1 MEEISHKGKVVD
13 MTPATTVVEIVSSSA
28 CSECHAKALCGL
40 SENVTKTVE
49 VPTSPLA
56 TYAPGDE
63 VEVCLKATMG
73 LKAVWVSYVIPLI
86 LLLAVLLSMNKA
98 GLGELAAGLSGI
110 GAVAVYYLVIY
121 LLRNRLRNEYVFYI
135 K

>member
-1 MEEISHKGKVVD
+1 MEISHKGKVVD

-56 TYAPGDE
+56 TYGPGDE

-73 LKAVWVSYVIPLI
+73 LKAVWISYVIPLI
-86 LLLAVLLSMNKA
+86 VLLAVLLSLNAA
-98 GLGELAAGLSGI
+98 GLGELVAGLSAI
-110 GAVAVYYLVIY
+110 GAVALYYFVIY

>member
-1 MEEISHKGKVVD
+1 MKISHKGKVVD
-13 MTPATTVVEIVSSSA
+13 MTPATTIVEIVSSSA
-28 CSECHAKALCGL
+28 CSECHAKTLCSL
-40 SENVTKTVE
+40 SGNVTKTVE

-56 TYAPGDE
+56 SYGPGDE

-86 LLLAVLLSMNKA
+86 LLLAVLLSLNSV
-98 GLGELAAGLSGI
+98 GVGELAAGLSGI
-110 GAVAVYYLVIY
+110 GAVAAYYLVIY
-121 LLRNRLRNEYVFYI
+121 LFRERLRNEYVFYI